1 MHWLNIEIIRTQGPE
16 YTSAEPAQQ
25 LAWFHL
31 LLYCAQQENGGIIR
45 EAATFTDRQWMR
57 LIDVEGA
64 TLRTECLLWTWAQ
77 DGSLIVWEYPAK
89 QEQVVQA
96 KREGGRRGGD
106 AKAQN
111 RSTPSSTPSRT
122 PTSTPSRTP
131 STKEEL
137 EEEEKEKEEISLSLS
152 SSAAPIPENEGGSVF
167 PIDPPP
173 QPKQERTGRLTVME
187 HQIMS
192 PVAPDV
198 KAKRKAAFGPD
209 PEACAVTLPA
219 GTDPE
224 LLAKWENWQQ
234 YRQALASEP
243 RKSDRKA
250 WTKLAAEMSRDQ
262 IQKYV
267 ASHGTRIV
275 CDRIATAISAGWQ
288 GLNLDSIKTQ
298 AYHSNPQSNRT
309 ATLADGTVVKNVR
322 SQFSKS
328 R

>member
-1 MHWLNIEIIRTQGPE
+1 
-16 YTSAEPAQQ
+16 
-25 LAWFHL
+25 
-31 LLYCAQQENGGIIR
+31 
-45 EAATFTDRQWMR
+45 
-57 LIDVEGA
+57 
-64 TLRTECLLWTWAQ
+64 
-77 DGSLIVWEYPAK
+77 
-89 QEQVVQA
+89 
-96 KREGGRRGGD
+96 
-106 AKAQN
+106 
-111 RSTPSSTPSRT
+111 
-122 PTSTPSRTP
+122 
-131 STKEEL
+131 
-137 EEEEKEKEEISLSLS
+137 
-152 SSAAPIPENEGGSVF
+152 
-167 PIDPPP
+167 
-173 QPKQERTGRLTVME
+173 ME

-322 SQFSKS
+322 SQFAKS

>member
-64 TLRTECLLWTWAQ
+64 TLRTQCSLWTWRE

-111 RSTPSSTPSRT
+111 RSTASGTPSRT
-122 PTSTPSRTP
+122 PTSTPTSTPSGTP

-137 EEEEKEKEEISLSLS
+137 EEKEKEKEESFASAAADAGNTDSLSPIQPIQ
-152 SSAAPIPENEGGSVF
+152 PIP
-167 PIDPPP
+167 
-173 QPKQERTGRLTVME
+173 PK
-187 HQIMS
+187 
-192 PVAPDV
+192 P
-198 KAKRKAAFGPD
+198 KREPKLK
-209 PEACAVTLPA
+209 PETPA
-219 GTDPE
+219 D
-224 LLAKWENWQQ
+224 
-234 YRQALASEP
+234 P
-243 RKSDRKA
+243 RKTHIMAKLKA
-250 WTKLAAEMSRDQ
+250 VYLDAMGADLAMEPSGYARTQKELDKLLPLIPNADKDEILNQWHAALCAARHDKYASAKVHESALPFLYFSPSRFSV
-262 IQKYV
+262 INSLV
-267 ASHGTRIV
+267 TSS
-275 CDRIATAISAGWQ
+275 IAR
-288 GLNLDSIKTQ
+288 
-298 AYHSNPQSNRT
+298 SNP
-309 ATLADGTVVKNVR
+309 
-322 SQFSKS
+322 
-328 R
+328 

>member
-1 MHWLNIEIIRTQGPE
+1 MSVEMQRAFYAVNLPPTAKFVAV
-16 YTSAEPAQQ
+16 T
-25 LAWFHL
+25 LAWHHNAETNRCDPSAAL
-31 LLYCAQQENGGIIR
+31 LAQETGLCER
-45 EAATFTDRQWMR
+45 SVRAALKVIANTKHMTVRQR
-57 LIDVEGA
+57 SG
-64 TLRTECLLWTWAQ
+64 TTPSYLLHPIGPCSKCT
-77 DGSLIVWEYPAK
+77 PA
-89 QEQVVQA
+89 
-96 KREGGRRGGD
+96 GD
-106 AKAQN
+106 APLQQMHP
-111 RSTPSSTPSRT
+111 TPA
-122 PTSTPSRTP
+122 
-131 STKEEL
+131 
-137 EEEEKEKEEISLSLS
+137 
-152 SSAAPIPENEGGSVF
+152 SAAP
-167 PIDPPP
+167 PPLQEMHP
-173 QPKQERTGRLTVME
+173 TPAGDAPKQERTGRLTVME

-322 SQFSKS
+322 SQFAKS

>member
-45 EAATFTDRQWMR
+45 EASTFTDRQWMR

-64 TLRTECLLWTWAQ
+64 TLRGECLLWTWAQ

-137 EEEEKEKEEISLSLS
+137 EEEEKEKEESFA
-152 SSAAPIPENEGGSVF
+152 SAPANAGNTDSPF
-167 PIDPPP
+167 PIDPP
-173 QPKQERTGRLTVME
+173 QPKPKREPKPKPEGMADPRHREITSGIGAVFEEVMGEPFMFSTRFAKELSGFLKGFKGTSDYFLEMYRQMLKAGRTQFAQAT
-187 HQIMS
+187 
-192 PVAPDV
+192 
-198 KAKRKAAFGPD
+198 KKAAD
-209 PEACAVTLPA
+209 PVYFCRNWNACILEHA
-219 GTDPE
+219 
-224 LLAKWENWQQ
+224 N
-234 YRQALASEP
+234 
-243 RKSDRKA
+243 
-250 WTKLAAEMSRDQ
+250 
-262 IQKYV
+262 I
-267 ASHGTRIV
+267 ASHLTR
-275 CDRIATAISAGWQ
+275 
-288 GLNLDSIKTQ
+288 
-298 AYHSNPQSNRT
+298 
-309 ATLADGTVVKNVR
+309 
-322 SQFSKS
+322 
-328 R
+328 

>member
-45 EAATFTDRQWMR
+45 EASTFTDRQWMR

-137 EEEEKEKEEISLSLS
+137 EEEEKEKEESFASAPADAGNTDSL
-152 SSAAPIPENEGGSVF
+152 F
-167 PIDPPP
+167 PIDPPQP
-173 QPKQERTGRLTVME
+173 KPKREPKPKQETTADPRLKPIKDGLAPVFEKTKGREFDCDWKKTVGAIRRFLESRSKVTPDEFLEVWSLVCKYSSSPFYPKITDALDVAYLCRNYETVTGHIER
-187 HQIMS
+187 
-192 PVAPDV
+192 
-198 KAKRKAAFGPD
+198 
-209 PEACAVTLPA
+209 
-219 GTDPE
+219 
-224 LLAKWENWQQ
+224 
-234 YRQALASEP
+234 
-243 RKSDRKA
+243 
-250 WTKLAAEMSRDQ
+250 
-262 IQKYV
+262 
-267 ASHGTRIV
+267 
-275 CDRIATAISAGWQ
+275 
-288 GLNLDSIKTQ
+288 
-298 AYHSNPQSNRT
+298 AYHSE
-309 ATLADGTVVKNVR
+309 
-322 SQFSKS
+322 SQAK

>member
-64 TLRTECLLWTWAQ
+64 TLRGECLLWTWAQ

-111 RSTPSSTPSRT
+111 RSTPSRT
-122 PTSTPSRTP
+122 PTSTPTRTP
-131 STKEEL
+131 STKEE
-137 EEEEKEKEEISLSLS
+137 EEEKVELKEEEKQEWVPQGEPPPPAAKVEEVNPEKEKR
-152 SSAAPIPENEGGSVF
+152 
-167 PIDPPP
+167 
-173 QPKQERTGRLTVME
+173 PK
-187 HQIMS
+187 
-192 PVAPDV
+192 P
-198 KAKRKAAFGPD
+198 GPD

-322 SQFSKS
+322 SQFAKS

>member
-64 TLRTECLLWTWAQ
+64 TLRTECLLWAWAQ

-111 RSTPSSTPSRT
+111 RSTASSTPSRT
-122 PTSTPSRTP
+122 PTSTPSSTP

-137 EEEEKEKEEISLSLS
+137 EEEEKQKEEISFSLS

-167 PIDPPP
+167 PIEPP
-173 QPKQERTGRLTVME
+173 QPKPKREPKPKPETTADPRHREITSGIGAAFFEVME
-187 HQIMS
+187 VPFIFS
-192 PVAPDV
+192 PRFAKDLAGFLKQYTDTSADFLAMYKQML
-198 KAKRKAAFGPD
+198 KAGRMPYSNATKKAAD
-209 PEACAVTLPA
+209 PCYLVRNWMACVVELENIA
-219 GTDPE
+219 G
-224 LLAKWENWQQ
+224 
-234 YRQALASEP
+234 
-243 RKSDRKA
+243 
-250 WTKLAAEMSRDQ
+250 
-262 IQKYV
+262 
-267 ASHGTRIV
+267 
-275 CDRIATAISAGWQ
+275 
-288 GLNLDSIKTQ
+288 Q
-298 AYHSNPQSNRT
+298 AYTQSKR
-309 ATLADGTVVKNVR
+309 
-322 SQFSKS
+322 
-328 R
+328 